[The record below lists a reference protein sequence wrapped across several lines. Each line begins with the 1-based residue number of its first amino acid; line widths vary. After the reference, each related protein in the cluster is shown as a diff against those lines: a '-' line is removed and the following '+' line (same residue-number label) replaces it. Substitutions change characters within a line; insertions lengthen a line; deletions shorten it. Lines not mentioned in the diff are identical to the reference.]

1 MYIVQFGGYTLPAAQ
16 YDMAET
22 AGLSRRPATTALPG
36 FGGAI
41 DAYGTGP
48 DPLAADSINKSFILE
63 GSDPADCQT
72 QFDALLGQMML
83 SQNDWQQ
90 GERILIGQLPDG
102 SYRQTWAKCIE
113 CRATWE
119 YFNVNQGWLPVSIT
133 WQRSRT
139 AWEDYADIAY
149 FGDQLGTFADT
160 AASGLL
166 FDGGRVSTQA
176 IATTRV
182 EFTLTNAGNARVLG
196 GLIELDGAIVNP
208 VVRNERNG
216 HWFSYS
222 GSLVAGDR
230 LTVQPLTFAVKLN
243 GVDAFS
249 GLTIGSD
256 GGQLHP
262 LMLEPGDN
270 DLVIICTG
278 SPSCTFR
285 WYWPDSWS

>member
-1 MYIVQFGGYTLPAAQ
+1 MYITQFGGYILPAQQ

-22 AGLSRRPATTALPG
+22 AGLSRRPATTDLPG

-48 DPLAADSINKSFILE
+48 DPLAADSVNKRFILE
-63 GSDPADCQT
+63 GGSPADLQT

-83 SQNDWQQ
+83 SPSDWQQ

-102 SYRQTWAKCIE
+102 SYRQTWAKCVE

-133 WQRSRT
+133 WQRSRPV
-139 AWEDYADIAY
+139 WEDYADIAY

-208 VVRNERNG
+208 VVRNERND

-230 LTVQPLTFAVKLN
+230 LTVQPLTFAVKKN
-243 GVDAFS
+243 GFDAFS
-249 GLTIGSD
+249 SLTIGSD

-262 LMLEPGDN
+262 LILEPGAN
-270 DLVIICTG
+270 DIVVISAG
-278 SPSCTFR
+278 SPNCTFR